1 MFKIF
6 SIKNLR
12 TRLLY
17 TLVILIFF
25 RLLAHIPVPGVNNK
39 LLSLFFQQSQ
49 LLSLLD
55 VFSGGTLANFSIIAL
70 GLNPYI
76 NASVLFQLLSFVS
89 PKIEEL
95 SKEGEYGR
103 AKLAQY
109 TKIATIPLSL
119 IQSFAV
125 YALLQSQGLIGKLD
139 PVTLI
144 SFIASLITGTLIMIF
159 LGQLIDEYG
168 LGNGVSTIIF
178 AGIISRLPVS
188 ALKTFQNADL
198 TNTGSL
204 VSLLVFALLALVMI
218 FFIVLIEEAV
228 LKVPIHYAKRGQQ
241 TFMPIKIDTTG
252 VMPII
257 FAVSLASAPSMI
269 AQFLTKVQNPV
280 IQRISKF
287 ILLYL
292 APSSFAYIIFYF
304 LMVFIFTFFYSSV
317 VFKPVDIAD
326 NLRKSG
332 AFIPGIRPG
341 LSTQKRL
348 SFLINRV
355 VFVGAFF
362 LGFVAVLPSIVQNF
376 TGISTLTIG
385 GTSVLIVISVIIEL
399 SRKVENAIQMY
410 NYDEFAF

>member
-362 LGFVAVLPSIVQNF
+362 LRIKQK
-376 TGISTLTIG
+376 
-385 GTSVLIVISVIIEL
+385 
-399 SRKVENAIQMY
+399 SRKRYSNVQLR
-410 NYDEFAF
+410 

>member
-12 TRLLY
+12 TRFLY
-17 TLVILIFF
+17 TLAILVFF
-25 RLLAHIPVPGVNNK
+25 RFLAHIPVPGVNNQ

-55 VFSGGTLANFSIIAL
+55 IFSGGTLANFSIIAL

-103 AKLAQY
+103 AKLAEY

-139 PVTLI
+139 PITLI
-144 SFIASLITGTLIMIF
+144 TFIVCLITGTLVMIF

-188 ALKTFQNADL
+188 ALKTFQNTDI

-280 IQRISKF
+280 IQQVSQF

-292 APSSFAYIIFYF
+292 APSSFVYIIFYF

-317 VFKPVDIAD
+317 VFKPEDIAD

-376 TGISTLTIG
+376 TSISTLTIG

>member
-17 TLVILIFF
+17 TLAILVFF
-25 RLLAHIPVPGVNNK
+25 RFLAHIPVPGVNNQ

-55 VFSGGTLANFSIIAL
+55 IFSGGTLANFSIIAL

-139 PVTLI
+139 PITLI
-144 SFIASLITGTLIMIF
+144 TFVVCLITGTLVMIY

-188 ALKTFQNADL
+188 ALKTFQNTDI

-204 VSLLVFALLALVMI
+204 VSLLVFILLALVMI

-269 AQFLTKVQNPV
+269 AQFLTKVQNPI
-280 IQRISKF
+280 IQQVSQF

-292 APSSFAYIIFYF
+292 APSSFVYIIFYF

-317 VFKPVDIAD
+317 VFKPEDIAD

-362 LGFVAVLPSIVQNF
+362 LGLVAVLPSIVQNF